1 MESRVKLLGHP
12 VHQMLIVFPLG
23 LLATSVIFDLVFLAN
38 RETEMAVAAYW
49 TQAAGLIGGLCAA
62 PFGLLDWM
70 RIPVHTRARRV
81 GAVHGIGNAI
91 VMLLFLCSWLLRGD
105 PSHIPPALALLLS
118 FSGAALAFVT
128 GWLGGE
134 LVVRHGIGV
143 HNNAGLDAPSSLHDP
158 RHDAR
163 VRHQP

>member
-1 MESRVKLLGHP
+1 VESRVKLLGHP

>member
-1 MESRVKLLGHP
+1 
-12 VHQMLIVFPLG
+12 MLIVFPLG